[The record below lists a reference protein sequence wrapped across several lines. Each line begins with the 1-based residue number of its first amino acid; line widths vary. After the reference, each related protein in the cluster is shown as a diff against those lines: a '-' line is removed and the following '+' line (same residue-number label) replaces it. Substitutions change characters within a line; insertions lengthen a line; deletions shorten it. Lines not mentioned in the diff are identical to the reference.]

1 MGVVALRKRKAVR
14 DFQKFKAVSEGPSR
28 SSEETSSLE
37 PEVLE
42 DSALLGGGSEPVS
55 FYFESYGDNG
65 MERELQTGMEVL
77 TETGEG
83 GTVTGKVEKFV
94 PWADEVFL
102 R

>member
-1 MGVVALRKRKAVR
+1 
-14 DFQKFKAVSEGPSR
+14 
-28 SSEETSSLE
+28 LE

-94 PWADEVFL
+94 PERGDRDEARYGRMRYFCDEWKIL
-102 R
+102 RCRQKIRLKRRGLI